1 MTNDSNF
8 FQANLFGWTYVYA
21 NGKFHIIPD
30 VEYEIPQTL
39 YKYYALT
46 PNSVDALMNTYI
58 YATHPNQL
66 NDRLDCYEQLI
77 DFDTPDT
84 IREFFGEY
92 ETIVDFLN
100 LPDEQLFTKEN
111 RKHFQHMFKI
121 LVYQKFGVLSMSEG
135 FDNMLMWAHYAQ
147 NSGFCLEL
155 DYTQFPFNYS
165 GPFPVNYQE
174 SFSPIKLSKT
184 PLESA
189 IAAQSNVKNKIWEY
203 EKEWRVIIHAPE
215 KFIMKTFGYWHGA
228 NQFANHNRKFYY
240 PVTAIKS
247 IILGFSFFSWGE
259 LSSESGKSLWNVNLD
274 SKNKNYYLKK
284 EILDFIID
292 NDIVV
297 GIIQPKNMNKF
308 TPIPIHMHR
317 VTDSPQSYV
326 LCELNWN
333 NYKRNLKPQI
343 K

>member
-1 MTNDSNF
+1 MTNGSNII
-8 FQANLFGWTYVYA
+8 QANLFGWTYGCA
-21 NGKFHIIPD
+21 NGKFQIIPD
-30 VEYEIPQTL
+30 VEYELPPTF

-46 PNSVDALMNTYI
+46 PNSVDSLINTYI

-66 NDRLDCYEQLI
+66 NDRLDCFEQLI

-84 IREFFGEY
+84 IRDFFREY
-92 ETIVDFLN
+92 ESLVDFLK
-100 LPDEQLFTKEN
+100 LPDERLFTQEHIN
-111 RKHFQHMFKI
+111 YFQHIFKI
-121 LVYQKFGVLSMSEG
+121 LVYQEIGILSLSKD
-135 FDNMLMWAHYAQ
+135 FDNMLMWSHYAQ

-155 DYTQFPFNYS
+155 DYNQFPFNYS

-184 PLESA
+184 PLASA

-203 EKEWRVIIHAPE
+203 EKEWRLLVHVPE
-215 KFIMKTFGYWHGA
+215 RFKMKVFGYWSGA
-228 NQFANHNRKFYY
+228 NQLSTHDRKFKY
-240 PVTAIKS
+240 PLKAIRS
-247 IILGFSFFSWGE
+247 IILGISFFSWGE
-259 LSSESGKSLWNVNLD
+259 LSSKSGESLWTVNLD
-274 SKNKNYYLKK
+274 TKNKNYYLKK

-308 TPIPIHMHR
+308 TPIPIHIHR
-317 VTDSPQSYV
+317 VTDSPKSYL

-333 NYKRNLKPQI
+333 NYKRNLKPRI